1 MTRTAIST
9 NHTVGTT
16 LFLQLFLPSMS
27 KTDAVETTQVTDKG
41 QTTIPKPLREKFGI
55 EPGDEVVWIEDED
68 GITVRKRTDDHDAA
82 FLAEDMTDEEAEQVA
97 QALIKDIEES
107 QSPNIDL

>member
-1 MTRTAIST
+1 
-9 NHTVGTT
+9 
-16 LFLQLFLPSMS
+16 MS
-27 KTDAVETTQVTDKG
+27 KTDGAETTRVTDKG

-68 GITVRKRTDDHDAA
+68 GITVRKRNDDHDAA

-97 QALIKDIEES
+97 QALIEDIEES
-107 QSPNIDL
+107 QRPNIDL

>member
-1 MTRTAIST
+1 
-9 NHTVGTT
+9 
-16 LFLQLFLPSMS
+16 MS
-27 KTDAVETTQVTDKG
+27 KTDGAKTTQVTGKG
-41 QTTIPKPLREKFGI
+41 QTTIPKPLREKYGI
-55 EPGDEVVWIEDED
+55 EPGDKVVWIEDED
-68 GITVRKRTDDHDAA
+68 GITVRKRNDDHDAA